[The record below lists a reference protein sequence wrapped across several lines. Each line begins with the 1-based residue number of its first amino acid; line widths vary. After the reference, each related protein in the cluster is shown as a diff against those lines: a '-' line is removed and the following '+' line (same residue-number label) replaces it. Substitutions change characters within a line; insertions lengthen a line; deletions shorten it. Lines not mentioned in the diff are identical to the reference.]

1 VPVPPGLTRDEF
13 LDRFAAAV
21 FRQQPLRVAASA
33 VSDSVR
39 LFAPVRADDPLVTP
53 IARWQFQDS
62 YPTYPRRYSMAFFT
76 RLARA
81 HGGGD
86 PVAVQ
91 PAASWL
97 RAYQLGGGYTP
108 GLLYAALLVAGVLG
122 AVRRRTEL
130 ATPCLLVTAAAVVLL
145 VSSDAFEFSWRYQL
159 PAVVL
164 LPLAGA
170 LGITALVRGRRSR
183 CAAPTG

>member
-1 VPVPPGLTRDEF
+1 
-13 LDRFAAAV
+13 
-21 FRQQPLRVAASA
+21 
-33 VSDSVR
+33 
-39 LFAPVRADDPLVTP
+39 
-53 IARWQFQDS
+53 
-62 YPTYPRRYSMAFFT
+62 M
-76 RLARA
+76 
-81 HGGGD
+81 
-86 PVAVQ
+86 
-91 PAASWL
+91 
-97 RAYQLGGGYTP
+97 
-108 GLLYAALLVAGVLG
+108 LG